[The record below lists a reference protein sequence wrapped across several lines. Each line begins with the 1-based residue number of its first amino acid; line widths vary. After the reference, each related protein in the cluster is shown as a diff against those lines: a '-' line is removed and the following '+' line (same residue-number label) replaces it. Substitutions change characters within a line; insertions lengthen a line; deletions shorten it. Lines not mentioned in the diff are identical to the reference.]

1 MKIGEPTTA
10 YQGELDI
17 DARNGVITFTTKNG
31 QRLLRITHLPDPI
44 PAGTTI
50 DLVALEALTS
60 YTKIEWYQEAPSTD
74 GRPEDHWREAREPDD
89 GSDAKVVKS

>member
-1 MKIGEPTTA
+1 MKFGDPTTA

-60 YTKIEWYQEAPSTD
+60 YTKIEWYQEAPT
-74 GRPEDHWREAREPDD
+74 PDD
-89 GSDAKVVKS
+89 KQPDAKVVKS